1 MNAMGTE
8 PLPLPLPR
16 ATFYVHGFGL
26 QTLPM
31 LHMLE
36 DAGPRLLAG
45 DYGSV
50 LMEDE
55 VPIELVE
62 KLQDTTP
69 SEAARFFFMWIIA
82 GFDFEAAH
90 WSQALSLY
98 RTLPDLALVAPGHE
112 NEDEGEPEPSL
123 ELIRAS
129 ALYDAVEDIAD
140 AVLEHWALR

>member
-16 ATFYVHGFGL
+16 VTFYVHGFGL
-26 QTLPM
+26 QTLPP

-36 DAGPRLLAG
+36 DAGPRVLAG

-62 KLQDTTP
+62 RLQDTSP
-69 SEAARFFFMWIIA
+69 SEAARFFFMWVIA

-90 WSQALSLY
+90 WSQTLSLY
-98 RTLPDLALVAPGHE
+98 RALPCLALVAPGHE
-112 NEDEGEPEPSL
+112 EDDDWPEPSL
-123 ELIRAS
+123 ELAE
-129 ALYDAVEDIAD
+129 ATVLYDVVEDIAD
-140 AVLEHWALR
+140 AVLEHWGLH

>member
-1 MNAMGTE
+1 MNTMAPG
-8 PLPLPLPR
+8 PLPLPKV
-16 ATFYVHGFGL
+16 TFYVHGFGL

-62 KLQDTTP
+62 RLQGTTP

-90 WSQALSLY
+90 WSQTLSLY
-98 RTLPDLALVAPGHE
+98 RALPGLALVAPGHE
-112 NEDEGEPEPSL
+112 DDDPGEPEPSP
-123 ELIRAS
+123 ELAMAT

-140 AVLEHWALR
+140 AVLEHWGLH

>member
-1 MNAMGTE
+1 MNTMSTE
-8 PLPLPLPR
+8 PLPLPR
-16 ATFYVHGFGL
+16 VTFYVHGFGL

-62 KLQDTTP
+62 KLQGTTP

-82 GFDFEAAH
+82 GFDFEATH
-90 WSQALSLY
+90 WSQTLSLY
-98 RTLPDLALVAPGHE
+98 RTLPGLELVAPGHE
-112 NEDEGEPEPSL
+112 DDDWPEPSL
-123 ELIRAS
+123 ELAE
-129 ALYDAVEDIAD
+129 ATVLYDMVEDIAD

>member
-1 MNAMGTE
+1 MNTMDTS
-8 PLPLPLPR
+8 PLPLPR
-16 ATFYVHGFGL
+16 VTFYVHGFGL

-62 KLQDTTP
+62 RLQDTTP

-90 WSQALSLY
+90 WSQTLSLY
-98 RTLPDLALVAPGHE
+98 NALPGLALVAPGYEHE
-112 NEDEGEPEPSL
+112 GDDWPEPSP
-123 ELIRAS
+123 ELAMAT
-129 ALYDAVEDIAD
+129 ALYDVVEDIAD
-140 AVLEHWALR
+140 AVLEHWALH

>member
-1 MNAMGTE
+1 MNTMDTE
-8 PLPLPLPR
+8 PLPLPR
-16 ATFYVHGFGL
+16 VTFYVHGFGL

-62 KLQDTTP
+62 KLQGTTP

-90 WSQALSLY
+90 WSQVLSLY
-98 RTLPDLALVAPGHE
+98 RTLPALAEVAPGHE
-112 NEDEGEPEPSL
+112 EEDDWPEPSL
-123 ELIRAS
+123 ELANAT

>member
-1 MNAMGTE
+1 MNTMGTE
-8 PLPLPLPR
+8 SLPLPR
-16 ATFYVHGFGL
+16 VTFYVHGFGL

-36 DAGPRLLAG
+36 SAGPRLLAG

-62 KLQDTTP
+62 KLQDTSP
-69 SEAARFFFMWIIA
+69 SEAARFFFMWVIA

-90 WSQALSLY
+90 WSQTLSLY
-98 RTLPDLALVAPGHE
+98 RALPGLALVAPGHE
-112 NEDEGEPEPSL
+112 EDDDWPEPSL
-123 ELIRAS
+123 ELAE
-129 ALYDAVEDIAD
+129 ATVLYDVVEDIAD
-140 AVLEHWALR
+140 AVLEHWGLR

>member
-16 ATFYVHGFGL
+16 VTFYVHGFGL

-55 VPIELVE
+55 VPLELIE
-62 KLQDTTP
+62 KLQGTTP

-112 NEDEGEPEPSL
+112 EDDDWPEPSL

-140 AVLEHWALR
+140 AVLENWALH